1 MQVFHCWSRQMLKGS
16 DPLKCFPAFRR
27 RCIKQLAKWQL
38 DRAKES
44 QIERGTPQVN
54 VSLHQWKRNPK
65 NADGKKIRAKAG
77 VCVCVC
83 AL

>member
-1 MQVFHCWSRQMLKGS
+1 MQVSHCWPCQMLKG
-16 DPLKCFPAFRR
+16 DPLKCFAAFRR

-38 DRAKES
+38 DRAKDS
-44 QIERGTPQVN
+44 QIERGTPQGN